1 MGVLKNG
8 VGRPSNEVLRKRK
21 ILKITS
27 VMLVLVIAGFICY
40 ILNNTGIIKVMN
52 KENSL
57 KTISKFSSSER
68 QMGDMNNDGCLTA
81 LDVSFLY
88 SYVRGNT
95 TIIDSEA
102 IKVADL
108 SGNGEITVEDV
119 AILYTKVRS
128 LTANGSE
135 CKNNNSNN
143 DTNDGTNNVENKDD
157 NENNNQTSSFS
168 KDSWGT
174 IIGNVR
180 AENTD
185 QYKVGDTKEIDLGEL
200 GKHTLRLVNKSNP
213 AECKTDS
220 KTFSQTACGFVVE
233 FADIIELK
241 PMTDKNYKR
250 YACVPTPWKYRNN
263 KDKQKKVQET
273 SGGFCGEN
281 YFQENIY
288 PENSLSDYI
297 NFYLYNAIT
306 EAEPML
312 KKGIMETKVSWD
324 LQYSGNQTNGGEI
337 PDATTRYIY
346 LLSLREIYNIT
357 MEKGIRF
364 DGFPYYPSITAN
376 NETRWLDYYK
386 SVGADKNKSNA
397 IKKYNGTATK
407 WWTRSMHYKGNF
419 INVNEDGDY
428 LLRGDDWYSI
438 VNEYKYGVSPAFRI
452 SE

>member
-21 ILKITS
+21 ILKIIC

-52 KENSL
+52 KENTL
-57 KTISKFSSSER
+57 KTISKFSASER
-68 QMGDMNNDGCLTA
+68 QMGDMNNDGCLTV
-81 LDVSFLY
+81 LDVAFLY

-95 TIIDSEA
+95 PILDSEA

-119 AILYTKVRS
+119 AILYAKVRS

-135 CKNNNSNN
+135 CKNNNSDN
-143 DTNDGTNNVENKDD
+143 DTTDESKDD

-241 PMTDKNYKR
+241 KMNDSSYRR
-250 YACVPTPWKYRNN
+250 YTCYYTKIPEGDYESNRKY
-263 KDKQKKVQET
+263 V
-273 SGGFCGEN
+273 CGEKN
-281 YFQENIY
+281 FEEIEYS
-288 PENSLSDYI
+288 ENSLSDYI

-324 LQYSGNQTNGGEI
+324 LKYSGNQVNGGEI

-357 MEKGIRF
+357 M
-364 DGFPYYPSITAN
+364 
-376 NETRWLDYYK
+376 
-386 SVGADKNKSNA
+386 
-397 IKKYNGTATK
+397 
-407 WWTRSMHYKGNF
+407 
-419 INVNEDGDY
+419 
-428 LLRGDDWYSI
+428 
-438 VNEYKYGVSPAFRI
+438 
-452 SE
+452 